1 MKKIVMLAVFS
12 LLLTFVNAQIKVDSN
27 NYIGI
32 RTSTPTQR
40 VEINS
45 GLTRFYNSTNQ
56 PFYVGLWNSD
66 PRLMSTYRVVFYKR
80 DGSGYI
86 DIQCGTL
93 YENSDKAAKIN
104 IVPLASSSLEKIKKL
119 SGVNFSWKNDQT
131 KKRHAGLLAQDVETV
146 IPEAVMTND
155 STQEKSLSYSALI
168 PYLIEAIKEQ
178 QAEIDS
184 LKKQV
189 NQ

>member
-1 MKKIVMLAVFS
+1 MKKTVMLAVFS
-12 LLLTFVNAQIKVDSN
+12 LLIISVEAQIKVDSN

-45 GLTRFYNSTNQ
+45 GQTRFYNSSNQ
-56 PFYVGLWNSD
+56 PYSIGLWNSD
-66 PRLMSTYRVVFYKR
+66 PRMMSTNRIVFYKT
-80 DGSGYI
+80 DGSGWI

-104 IVPLASSSLEKIKKL
+104 ITPLAGDNLGKIKKL
-119 SGVNFSWKNDQT
+119 SGVNFSWKNDRT
-131 KKRHAGLLAQDVETV
+131 KQLHAGLLAQDVEAV